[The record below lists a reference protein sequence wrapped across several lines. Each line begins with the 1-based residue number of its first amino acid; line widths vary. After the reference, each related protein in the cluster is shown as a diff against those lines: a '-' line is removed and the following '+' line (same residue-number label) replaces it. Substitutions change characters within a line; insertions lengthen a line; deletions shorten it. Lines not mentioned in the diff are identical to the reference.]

1 MLDPPR
7 DSEFADYGTVFG
19 AGEHRRLAEVFYRLP
34 CPAPMVVG
42 RSALTLE
49 LYGAE
54 IVGEYVRHYNVN
66 VRGRMSSSN
75 VHLVMG
81 HRL

>member
-1 MLDPPR
+1 
-7 DSEFADYGTVFG
+7 
-19 AGEHRRLAEVFYRLP
+19 
-34 CPAPMVVG
+34 MVVG

-66 VRGRMSSSN
+66 VRG
-75 VHLVMG
+75 
-81 HRL
+81 